1 MAPTSMKFAVYDTV
15 PRARD
20 IVTTLC
26 SMGWLR
32 ASRLVWPNS
41 GSSSMTSNAAMAESY
56 LSGPE
61 HAVSID
67 KANVGYQAEEAIEN
81 MLEPD
86 LASG

>member
-1 MAPTSMKFAVYDTV
+1 
-15 PRARD
+15 
-20 IVTTLC
+20 
-26 SMGWLR
+26 
-32 ASRLVWPNS
+32 
-41 GSSSMTSNAAMAESY
+41 MTSNAAMAESY

>member
-32 ASRLVWPNS
+32 ASRLR
-41 GSSSMTSNAAMAESY
+41 NAAMAESY

-61 HAVSID
+61 HVVSID
-67 KANVGYQAEEAIEN
+67 KTNVGYQAEEAIWS
-81 MLEPD
+81 MLEPA